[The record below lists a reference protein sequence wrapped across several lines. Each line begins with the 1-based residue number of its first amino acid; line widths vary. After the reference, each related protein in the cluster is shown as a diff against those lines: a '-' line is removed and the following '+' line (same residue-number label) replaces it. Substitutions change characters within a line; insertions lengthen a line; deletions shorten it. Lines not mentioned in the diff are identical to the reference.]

1 MKGGR
6 REIHR
11 GMLESDKDAK
21 KERERERSKVRKLE
35 KETETVSAL
44 HVNYE
49 GKKSNII

>member
-11 GMLESDKDAK
+11 GMLVSDKDAK
-21 KERERERSKVRKLE
+21 KERERRKVRKLE

-44 HVNYE
+44 HMNYE
-49 GKKSNII
+49 EKKSNII

>member
-11 GMLESDKDAK
+11 RMLVSDKDAK
-21 KERERERSKVRKLE
+21 KERERRKVRKLE

-44 HVNYE
+44 YMNYE
-49 GKKSNII
+49 EKKSNII

>member
-11 GMLESDKDAK
+11 ERTVSDKDAQK
-21 KERERERSKVRKLE
+21 KRERRKVRKLE

-44 HVNYE
+44 HMNY
-49 GKKSNII
+49 KKKKI